1 MEYLKRVL
9 GIEVLYENKA
19 LEHLPNFIST
29 RYDSQKVSLSG
40 QKAVFL
46 YPKTELEQVE
56 TLKKHLERV
65 KKVADCPVILVL
77 EQITARQKEYLLR
90 EKIAFIVD
98 GKQIYLPF
106 MAAYLQERCDAEK
119 SDREEIL
126 PSAQM
131 LLLYYIY
138 EGAKELSTSQAAKD
152 LDLTPTSISRASKQ
166 LEGMGFLRSRKIGV
180 QKILLSENSAKELF
194 YKAEKVLLNPVKRT
208 VYVPC
213 EEVKSELLESGYFAL
228 AEYSM
233 LNAPSVRCYA
243 SEKISQ
249 WNDCMTKDLQDSNSQ
264 VAVEMWRYD
273 ESQYAIIG
281 GTACDI
287 LMTEEGLDFRATKD
301 IDLVLIIEAV
311 DAAFGRKF
319 WDYVKQ
325 AGYEHR
331 NKSSGVPQ
339 FYRFSHPTSNR
350 YPAMIELF
358 TRKLDAI
365 QLPDDAVLTPLPMDE
380 DISSLSAILL
390 DDDYYEFLKQGKVT
404 VDGVT
409 VLDAAYLIPFKA
421 KAWMDLTDRKAAG
434 EHVDSKNIKKHKND
448 VFRLTE
454 LLDPTVKIVTPS
466 GVYEDMQKFVD
477 RMENETVDVKQLGL
491 VGRTKEQILQELVEL
506 YALQ

>member
-1 MEYLKRVL
+1 MVT
-9 GIEVLYENKA
+9 GIES
-19 LEHLPNFIST
+19 F
-29 RYDSQKVSLSG
+29 
-40 QKAVFL
+40 
-46 YPKTELEQVE
+46 
-56 TLKKHLERV
+56 
-65 KKVADCPVILVL
+65 
-77 EQITARQKEYLLR
+77 KEWF
-90 EKIAFIVD
+90 K
-98 GKQIYLPF
+98 G
-106 MAAYLQERCDAEK
+106 
-119 SDREEIL
+119 
-126 PSAQM
+126 
-131 LLLYYIY
+131 
-138 EGAKELSTSQAAKD
+138 
-152 LDLTPTSISRASKQ
+152 
-166 LEGMGFLRSRKIGV
+166 
-180 QKILLSENSAKELF
+180 N
-194 YKAEKVLLNPVKRT
+194 
-208 VYVPC
+208 
-213 EEVKSELLESGYFAL
+213 
-228 AEYSM
+228 
-233 LNAPSVRCYA
+233 
-243 SEKISQ
+243 
-249 WNDCMTKDLQDSNSQ
+249 
-264 VAVEMWRYD
+264 

-350 YPAMIELF
+350 YLAMIELF

-434 EHVDSKNIKKHKND
+434 EHVDSKNITPIKLPPTRRSASGQSKRPRRQLRAPDAPKIKHDK
-448 VFRLTE
+448 
-454 LLDPTVKIVTPS
+454 
-466 GVYEDMQKFVD
+466 
-477 RMENETVDVKQLGL
+477 VKQFYMIDME
-491 VGRTKEQILQELVEL
+491 RKRW
-506 YALQ
+506 